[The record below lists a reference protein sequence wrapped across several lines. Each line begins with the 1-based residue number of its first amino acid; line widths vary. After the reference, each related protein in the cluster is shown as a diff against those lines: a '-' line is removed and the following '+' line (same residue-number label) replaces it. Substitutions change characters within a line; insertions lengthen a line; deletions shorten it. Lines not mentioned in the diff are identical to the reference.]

1 MKKAVEY
8 ISGVTMLIILFIS
21 ALISSDY
28 NSAVTVLFFLLIM
41 LLTIQS
47 ISDYC
52 SLTETLLQLVS
63 AGAMAGLSDNPFCF
77 LLLCQV
83 RSEKYDFLRI
93 FTPALGVCAASLIK
107 GSVFYS
113 TLLYAVI
120 ITGIS
125 AIIFAAEKCLVKYFD
140 TKEKLKHSVSV
151 CALGELSQKKLNDEL
166 RIKNYL
172 SDRNARLEERE
183 NISRSIHNSVGHSIT
198 AAIMTLDAADMLFDT
213 SPDKAREKVSAAN
226 ERIRDSLASIRR
238 AVRVLDSEDKP
249 VPASDLCDGIE
260 AICRSF
266 TMDTKINV
274 STNFSECS
282 SERLIPSAY
291 AEFFCSA
298 AGELLSNGVR
308 HGNADMFI
316 VSLTSDSK
324 HLQLTV
330 TDNGNSD
337 FSSENSRAKIQ
348 NGFGL
353 RKLISYCEKNGG
365 KAEFSNPSGFKSI
378 VTLPIIEEES

>member
-1 MKKAVEY
+1 MKKAIEY
-8 ISGVTMLIILFIS
+8 VIGITMLIILFIA
-21 ALISSDY
+21 ALISSDFD
-28 NSAVTVLFFLLIM
+28 NAITVLFFLLIM
-41 LLTIQS
+41 LLTLQS
-47 ISDYC
+47 ISDSC
-52 SLTETLLQLVS
+52 SLPETFLQLVS
-63 AGAMAGLSDNPFCF
+63 AGAMAGLSHNPFCF
-77 LLLCQV
+77 LLLCLV
-83 RSEKYDFLRI
+83 RGKKYDFIRI
-93 FTPALGVCAASLIK
+93 FTPAVGLCVVSLIR

-125 AIIFAAEKCLVKYFD
+125 AFIFAAEKCLVKYFD
-140 TKEKLKHSVSV
+140 TKEKLKRSVSI
-151 CALGELSQKKLNDEL
+151 CALGELSEKKLNDEL

-213 SPDKAREKVSAAN
+213 SPDKAREKVCAAN

-238 AVRVLDSEDKP
+238 AVRVLDSEDTP
-249 VPASDLCDGIE
+249 VPASDLCDSLE
-260 AICRSF
+260 AICKSF
-266 TMDTKINV
+266 TMDTRINI

-282 SERLIPSAY
+282 SERLIPSVY
-291 AEFFCSA
+291 VEFFCSA
-298 AGELLSNGVR
+298 ASELLSNGVR

-316 VSLTSDSK
+316 VSLSSDSR

-337 FSSENSRAKIQ
+337 FCSENCHAKIQ

>member
-1 MKKAVEY
+1 MKKAIEY
-8 ISGVTMLIILFIS
+8 IVGVTMLIILFIV

-28 NSAVTVLFFLLIM
+28 DNAITVLFFLLIM
-41 LLTIQS
+41 LLTLQS
-47 ISDYC
+47 ISDTF
-52 SLTETLLQLVS
+52 SLPETLLQLVS
-63 AGAMAGLSDNPFCF
+63 AASLAVISDNPFCF
-77 LLLCQV
+77 LLLCQI
-83 RSEKYDFLRI
+83 RSDKYDFLRI
-93 FTPALGVCAASLIK
+93 LTPALGLCVTSLIK
-107 GSVFYS
+107 GSVFYI
-113 TLLYAVI
+113 TLMNAVI

-125 AIIFAAEKCLVKYFD
+125 AVIYAAEKCLVKYFD
-140 TKEKLKHSVSV
+140 TKDKLKRSVSI
-151 CALGELSQKKLNDEL
+151 CALGELSEKKLNDEL

-213 SPDKAREKVSAAN
+213 SPDKAREKVCTAN
-226 ERIRDSLASIRR
+226 KRIRDSLASIRR

-249 VPASDLCDGIE
+249 VPASDLCDSIE
-260 AICRSF
+260 AICKSF
-266 TMDTKINV
+266 TMDTRINV
-274 STNFSECS
+274 SINFSESS
-282 SERLIPSAY
+282 SERLIPSVH

-298 AGELLSNGVR
+298 ASELLSNGVR

-316 VSLTSDSK
+316 VSLTSDSR

-330 TDNGNSD
+330 TDNGESD
-337 FSSENSRAKIQ
+337 FCSENSRVKIQ

-365 KAEFSNPSGFKSI
+365 KAEFSNLSGFKSV